1 MTDLPQST
9 TNMNATF
16 KKRLIEISKE
26 LEILREDHEQWMEG
40 HDQYGWEYTPAGEHA
55 NDEQYDM
62 NYILDTMAQITNFD
76 PREDM

>member
-1 MTDLPQST
+1 MTDLPQSP
-9 TNMNATF
+9 TNMNAQF
-16 KKRLIEISKE
+16 KSRLIKIQNE
-26 LEILREDHEQWMEG
+26 LEELRQDHEIWMEE
-40 HDQYGWEYTPAGEHA
+40 HDQEDWEYTPAGEHA